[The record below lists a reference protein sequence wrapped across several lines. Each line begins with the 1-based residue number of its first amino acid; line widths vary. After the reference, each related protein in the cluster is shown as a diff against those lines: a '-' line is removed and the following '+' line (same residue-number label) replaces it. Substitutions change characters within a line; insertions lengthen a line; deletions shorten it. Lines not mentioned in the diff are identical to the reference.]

1 MEKLAGGV
9 SHAENVTLPNRYL
22 AKKTNKN
29 IDGEG
34 SKVLQRGR
42 PWRNHP
48 SDEVVA
54 NMLFLTYVISH
65 EKKRRLLELVL
76 KKLVGLCSTI
86 FFHFLFSK
94 PISKNP
100 GDSSMKAEGLQRWSA
115 RSLGSQQVHKTW
127 NLSLQWKWSTNSYKM
142 QLGIHRSESSWL
154 ATPKR

>member
-22 AKKTNKN
+22 AKKTNKS

-34 SKVLQRGR
+34 CKVLQRGR

-54 NMLFLTYVISH
+54 NIYTFLDICDFTW
-65 EKKRRLLELVL
+65 KKRRLLEVVL

-86 FFHFLFSK
+86 FFHFYFPNRSPRTRGIRPWKLRDCSVGARGLWGVSK
-94 PISKNP
+94 FTRP
-100 GDSSMKAEGLQRWSA
+100 GTYRCSGSGVPTATRC
-115 RSLGSQQVHKTW
+115 SLVYTVVKVVG
-127 NLSLQWKWSTNSYKM
+127 
-142 QLGIHRSESSWL
+142 
-154 ATPKR
+154 

>member
-34 SKVLQRGR
+34 CKVLQRGR

-54 NMLFLTYVISH
+54 NILFLTYVISH
-65 EKKRRLLELVL
+65 EKKKRRLLEVVL

-94 PISKNP
+94 PIFKNP

-115 RSLGSQQVHKTW
+115 RSLGVSKFTRPGTYRCSGSGVPTATRC
-127 NLSLQWKWSTNSYKM
+127 SLVYTVVKVV
-142 QLGIHRSESSWL
+142 G
-154 ATPKR
+154 

>member
-34 SKVLQRGR
+34 CKVLQRGR

-54 NMLFLTYVISH
+54 NIPFLTYVIPH
-65 EKKRRLLELVL
+65 EKKDDFWKSSS
-76 KKLVGLCSTI
+76 KKLCSTI
-86 FFHFLFSK
+86 FFHFYFPNRSPRTWGIRPWKLRDCSVGARGLWGVSK
-94 PISKNP
+94 FTRP
-100 GDSSMKAEGLQRWSA
+100 GTYRCSGSGVPTATRC
-115 RSLGSQQVHKTW
+115 SLVYTVVKVDG
-127 NLSLQWKWSTNSYKM
+127 
-142 QLGIHRSESSWL
+142 
-154 ATPKR
+154 